1 MSRVTVASTRILASG
16 RLEFSSDHRLR
27 VALKVA
33 ALVALIAVALAA
45 LAQLRATGRAV
56 PATHLEQQNAALLAE
71 IASVRAELEIE
82 RSTRVALDGQVRE
95 LSAQAG
101 ELRRQLGFV
110 TSQSRRPSDGRR

>member
-1 MSRVTVASTRILASG
+1 MNRVTVASTRMLASG
-16 RLEFSSDHRLR
+16 RLELSSDRRLR
-27 VALKVA
+27 VALRIA
-33 ALVALIAVALAA
+33 ALTALIAVALAA

-56 PATHLEQQNAALLAE
+56 PVLHLEQQNAALRAD

-101 ELRRQLGFV
+101 ELRRQLEFV